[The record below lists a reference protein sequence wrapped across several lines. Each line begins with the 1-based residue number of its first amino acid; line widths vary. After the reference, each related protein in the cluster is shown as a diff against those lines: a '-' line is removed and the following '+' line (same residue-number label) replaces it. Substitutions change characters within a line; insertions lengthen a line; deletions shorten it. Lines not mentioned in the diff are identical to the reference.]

1 MTIEELAIMIT
12 FENVMN
18 IVFMFFLWHI
28 LMEDKKH
35 EQN

>member
-28 LMEDKKH
+28 LMEDKEH
-35 EQN
+35 E